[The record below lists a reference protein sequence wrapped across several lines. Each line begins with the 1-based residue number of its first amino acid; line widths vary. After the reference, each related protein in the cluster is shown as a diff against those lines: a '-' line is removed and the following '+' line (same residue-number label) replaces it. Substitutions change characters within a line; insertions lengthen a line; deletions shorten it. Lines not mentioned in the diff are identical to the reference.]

1 MAWHVEALLQVQE
14 EDVEEEVGAYLVLI
28 WKRNHER
35 MANRNLSVKYTKNR
49 IVSKVMFCYIYDG
62 QFVEF

>member
-35 MANRNLSVKYTKNR
+35 MSNVQRKS
-49 IVSKVMFCYIYDG
+49 
-62 QFVEF
+62 